1 MPLRVLLAEDNLL
14 VREGVIRLL
23 QAEPDLEVV
32 AVCQDLD
39 ELLGAAH
46 GSAPDVVVTD
56 IRMPPT
62 MRDEGIRA
70 AVQLRAVQPE
80 TGVVVLTQ
88 YPNPEYLRRL
98 LDGGSTGRAYLLKE
112 RVSDGRQ
119 LVDTVREVARGGSVI
134 DPVVVETLM
143 AATNEP
149 KRSELDR
156 LTPRERDVLAAM
168 ARGLSNAAIASE
180 LFVTQRAVEKHVNA
194 IFARLGLAE
203 EPEVSRRVMA
213 VLVYLTDQPRPG

>member
-14 VREGVIRLL
+14 VREGIIRLL
-23 QAEPDLEVV
+23 QAEADLEVV
-32 AVCQDLD
+32 AVCRDLD
-39 ELLGAAH
+39 GLLEAARET
-46 GSAPDVVVTD
+46 APEVVVTD

-70 AVQLRAVQPE
+70 AVQVRAMRPE

-88 YPNPEYLRRL
+88 YPNPDYLRTL
-98 LDGGSTGRAYLLKE
+98 LAGGSAGRAYLLKE

-134 DPVVVETLM
+134 DPLVVETLM

-149 KRSELDR
+149 KRRDLDR

-168 ARGLSNAAIASE
+168 ARGLSNAAIGNA
-180 LFVTQRAVEKHVNA
+180 LFITQRAVEKHVNA

-203 EPEVSRRVMA
+203 EPDVSRRVMA
-213 VLVYLTDQPRPG
+213 VLVYLTEQESR